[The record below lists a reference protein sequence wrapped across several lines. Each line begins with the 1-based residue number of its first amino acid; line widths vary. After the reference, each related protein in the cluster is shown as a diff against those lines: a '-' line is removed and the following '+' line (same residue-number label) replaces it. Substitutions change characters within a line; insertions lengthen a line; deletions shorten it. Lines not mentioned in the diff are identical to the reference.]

1 MEFYSKTDQGR
12 VRSQNEDF
20 IYASDR
26 PIGQLP
32 NVFLLADGMGGSNA
46 GEYASRLAVESLI
59 SDLRSHPEQA
69 PVEAL
74 KESIEGANRT
84 IFQEAKND
92 SEKKGMGTTLV
103 ACSLMGMDLLVA
115 NVGDS
120 RLYLYDHRGIR
131 QLTRDH
137 SFVEELLRSGKI
149 QPEDARNHPKKHFIT
164 RAVGAEE
171 EVKPDFFEEQLAP
184 ETEILLCTDGL
195 TDMLSDDEI
204 AEVLQKRLPL
214 SEEADLLVET
224 ANAHGGKDNISLILI
239 RP

>member
-1 MEFYSKTDQGR
+1 
-12 VRSQNEDF
+12 
-20 IYASDR
+20 
-26 PIGQLP
+26 
-32 NVFLLADGMGGSNA
+32 
-46 GEYASRLAVESLI
+46 
-59 SDLRSHPEQA
+59 
-69 PVEAL
+69 
-74 KESIEGANRT
+74 
-84 IFQEAKND
+84 
-92 SEKKGMGTTLV
+92 
-103 ACSLMGMDLLVA
+103 MGMDLLVA

-120 RLYLYDHRGIR
+120 RLYLSDHRGIR

-137 SFVEELLRSGKI
+137 SFVEELLRTGKI

-204 AEVLQKRLPL
+204 AEILQKRLPL

-224 ANAHGGKDNISLILI
+224 ANEYGGKDNISLILI